1 MIISYRRQNQEH
13 GSFGIVEALVGLFLM
28 AIAVSMTIYV
38 TNGFVSMTQGTAQAR
53 ARSQAANAELDLAAT
68 AVYNPATLQAVNGRS
83 SLTMT
88 EVPLA
93 TMTPFPGASPIPSPV
108 PTTAYVLNNPVYN
121 STTNTLSGTIT
132 GNGASVPVSIS
143 QRTFGMSNCDP
154 RLEGQ
159 TQSNGSFT
167 TTIATPVP
175 GCP

>member
-13 GSFGIVEALVGLFLM
+13 GSFGIVEALVGLFLV

-38 TNGFVSMTQGTAQAR
+38 TNGFVSMTTGSSQAQAR
-53 ARSQAANAELDLAAT
+53 AQAANAEIDLAAT
-68 AVYNPATLQAVNGRS
+68 AVYNPATLQAVSGRS

-88 EVPLA
+88 EVPLP
-93 TMTPFPGASPIPSPV
+93 TMTPFAGASPIPSPV
-108 PTTAYVLNNPVYN
+108 PTTAYVLTSPVYN
-121 STTNTLSGTIT
+121 ATTNTLSGTIT

-143 QRTFGMSNCDP
+143 QRTFGQGNCDS

-159 TQSNGSFT
+159 TQSNGAFT
-167 TTIATPVP
+167 TVISTPVP